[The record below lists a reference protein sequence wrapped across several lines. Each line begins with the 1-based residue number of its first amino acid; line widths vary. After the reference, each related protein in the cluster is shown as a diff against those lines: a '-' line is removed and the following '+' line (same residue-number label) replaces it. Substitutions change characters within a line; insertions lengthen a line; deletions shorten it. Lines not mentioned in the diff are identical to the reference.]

1 MENRPEIQKSWY
13 LKVTLMIFLG
23 KILQT
28 AVQTVDRESWLDQ
41 RQRYAAYVRI
51 CDRWNTRLQLNLFIG
66 VMRRPF
72 SSLSVFRVMLYL
84 TVLTLHSETSRKMGS
99 AISNIQLTHIN
110 LAGICKWSFIFWE
123 RIRGQREFSIPGI
136 LDESQLHFFSLDH
149 EKWFS
154 KVSISSRN
162 TRITICN
169 LVLVSKYENGHMI
182 ISICGP
188 FALIIKYPHY
198 DYCIV
203 ATIATNLWWQLPPRK
218 RITYA
223 THGNARFQ
231 RIVAQSM

>member
-1 MENRPEIQKSWY
+1 MTILIFHPLSPILCQGNNHY
-13 LKVTLMIFLG
+13 GVTDNFG
-23 KILQT
+23 KW
-28 AVQTVDRESWLDQ
+28 A
-41 RQRYAAYVRI
+41 
-51 CDRWNTRLQLNLFIG
+51 
-66 VMRRPF
+66 P
-72 SSLSVFRVMLYL
+72 SSTYGR
-84 TVLTLHSETSRKMGS
+84 
-99 AISNIQLTHIN
+99 A
-110 LAGICKWSFIFWE
+110 
-123 RIRGQREFSIPGI
+123 QREFSIQGI
-136 LDESQLHFFSLDH
+136 LDESRIHFFSMDH

-154 KVSISSRN
+154 KVSISSRT

-231 RIVAQSM
+231 RIAAHPT